1 MNIYIFISNKI
12 VVLIISNVLYILC
25 IDFILII
32 FESKKDGNILFWIKD
47 EFYDLFL
54 IC

>member
-1 MNIYIFISNKI
+1 MKFYNFISNKI
-12 VVLIISNVLYILC
+12 VVLIISNVLYMVC

-32 FESKKDGNILFWIKD
+32 FESKKDGNILFWIKG